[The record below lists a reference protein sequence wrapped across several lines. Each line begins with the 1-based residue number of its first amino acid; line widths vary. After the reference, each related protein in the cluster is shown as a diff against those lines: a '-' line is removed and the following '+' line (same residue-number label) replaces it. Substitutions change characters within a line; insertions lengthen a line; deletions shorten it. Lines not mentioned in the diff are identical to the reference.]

1 MSWEDDRRSR
11 AQPGTDREGRPTAAR
26 ALGGSLRGRP
36 PAARASGL
44 LPSVGFEVDEVK
56 RSKVEN
62 RRATSAH
69 KPG

>member
-44 LPSVGFEVDEVK
+44 PAQRRLWGRWGQALE
-56 RSKVEN
+56 VEN
-62 RRATSAH
+62 RRAT
-69 KPG
+69 